1 MLTVYVAHWWLA
13 LFAVIVVT
21 LLALGAQILWG

>member
-1 MLTVYVAHWWLA
+1 MYVAHWWLA

-21 LLALGAQILWG
+21 LLALGAQLIWG

>member
-1 MLTVYVAHWWLA
+1 MYVIHWWYV

-21 LLALGAQILWG
+21 LLALIAQLIWG

>member
-1 MLTVYVAHWWLA
+1 LTAVYVAHWWLA

>member
-1 MLTVYVAHWWLA
+1 MYVPHWWLA

-21 LLALGAQILWG
+21 LLALGAQIIWA

>member
-1 MLTVYVAHWWLA
+1 VYVPHWWLA

-21 LLALGAQILWG
+21 LLALGAQIIWG

>member
-1 MLTVYVAHWWLA
+1 MYVTHWWLA

-21 LLALGAQILWG
+21 LLALGAQIVWG

>member
-1 MLTVYVAHWWLA
+1 MYVSHWWYA

-21 LLALGAQILWG
+21 LLALGAQIIWG

>member
-1 MLTVYVAHWWLA
+1 VYVAHWWLA
-13 LFAVIVVT
+13 LFAVIVIT

>member
-1 MLTVYVAHWWLA
+1 MLMYVAHWWLA

-21 LLALGAQILWG
+21 LLALGAQIIWG

>member
-1 MLTVYVAHWWLA
+1 MYVAHWWLA

-21 LLALGAQILWG
+21 LLALGAQITWG